1 MMKVLYCFIERDSD
15 VLWEVTKAENI
26 SHGGRE
32 TNSSSRKGNK
42 SDIEEDERET
52 SVTGVLNPTTC
63 LHLGDV
69 ILFTVNT
76 RHYPQYDL

>member
-1 MMKVLYCFIERDSD
+1 MKVLCCCFLERDSD
-15 VLWEVTKAENI
+15 VLWVVTSVENI
-26 SHGGRE
+26 SHGSRE
-32 TNSSSRKGNK
+32 INENKG
-42 SDIEEDERET
+42 DIKGEMRET

>member
-1 MMKVLYCFIERDSD
+1 MKVLSCWFLEEDSD
-15 VLWEVTKAENI
+15 FLWEVTKVGNI

-32 TNSSSRKGNK
+32 IDSSRTGGNK
-42 SDIEEDERET
+42 IDMKEEVR

-69 ILFTVNT
+69 ILFTVDT

>member
-1 MMKVLYCFIERDSD
+1 M
-15 VLWEVTKAENI
+15 
-26 SHGGRE
+26 
-32 TNSSSRKGNK
+32 NSSRMRGSK
-42 SDIEEDERET
+42 SDMKEEVR

-76 RHYPQYDL
+76 HNYPQYDL